1 MTSLVFAGT
10 TPLFT
15 VQVLS
20 AVPEASTWMLLL
32 GGLGAMAFVYRRRY
46 H

>member
-1 MTSLVFAGT
+1 MTSQVFAGT

-32 GGLGAMAFVYRRRY
+32 GGLAAMAIAVRRRY
-46 H
+46 F